1 MGQCDSTKKASN
13 AATGMFEKH
22 ISSAQSLIHSNID
35 ISEGKETE
43 AAHMLGT
50 MVNLVPYLSK
60 KARKKVF
67 LDAYQLLGPCFT
79 PLTRHVLR
87 LLATLLDHLKA
98 EGVESEVE
106 SLVSLVV
113 AYLPYDEKKPDDTIV
128 LAFHLIKSCLDKLV
142 GHSKLWM
149 EALPTAFEAV
159 SGVCVFTCLMHQPCL
174 IIYTDAFIMSLW
186 YTHIHPE
193 KKFFLLT

>member
-1 MGQCDSTKKASN
+1 LAQCDCTKKASN
-13 AATGMFEKH
+13 AATCMFEKH
-22 ISSAQSLIHSNID
+22 ISSVQSIVHLNSD

-60 KARKKVF
+60 KARKNVF
-67 LDAYQLLGPCFT
+67 LDAYQLLNPCFT
-79 PLTRHVLR
+79 PLTRHTIR
-87 LLATLLDHLKA
+87 LLVTLLDHLKA

-128 LAFHLIKSCLDKLV
+128 SAFHLIKSCLDKLV
-142 GHSKLWM
+142 GRSKLWM
-149 EALPTAFEAV
+149 EALPTALEAV
-159 SGVCVFTCLMHQPCL
+159 SGVYVYMSYAPALSNY
-174 IIYTDAFIMSLW
+174 IY
-186 YTHIHPE
+186 
-193 KKFFLLT
+193 